1 MRAKLLNV
9 LTVCIVTLA
18 VLSPEL
24 VVFDIVWERHLEF
37 VKSQNLACEVNK
49 SNTSNCPRSKSKAN
63 RTFTPQTKGMHSY
76 QYQASIQSSQGNV
89 VNQMLTIAEQYKIAA
104 ILQWFFLLTP
114 ICIGLGIIFYDRYLV
129 YRAAVLKEQ
138 VEMLEK
144 LWQQS
149 IEQ

>member
-1 MRAKLLNV
+1 MKAKLLNV

-24 VVFDIVWERHLEF
+24 VVFGIIWERHLEL
-37 VKSQNLACEVNK
+37 VKSQNLAYQVNH
-49 SNTSNCPRSKSKAN
+49 TTTDAPALA
-63 RTFTPQTKGMHSY
+63 PQTEGTHSP
-76 QYQASIQSSQGNV
+76 QTNIQSSDRNV
-89 VNQMLTIAEQYKIAA
+89 VHQMLTVAEQYKFAT

-114 ICIGLGIIFYDRYLV
+114 ICVGLGILFYDRYLV
-129 YRAAVLKEQ
+129 HRAAVLKEQ
-138 VEMLEK
+138 VEMLER